1 MTEKMNNYVET
12 TNTPRVIAP
21 DNANRS
27 RQGRPRLPMG
37 QALTNAQR
45 CQRHRIRREEREIAI
60 DRRAYEEL
68 IEALGNLAEALDK
81 AKARGLAI
89 GDCFTVQRT
98 ALLQKLTVYIQ
109 SQT

>member
-1 MTEKMNNYVET
+1 MNKYVET
-12 TNTPRVIAP
+12 TNTTRVITP
-21 DNANRS
+21 ENLYQS
-27 RQGRPRLPMG
+27 RRGRPRLPMG

-68 IEALGNLAEALDK
+68 IEALGDLADALDK

-89 GDCFTVQRT
+89 GDCLAVQRT
-98 ALLQKLTVYIQ
+98 ALLHKLTVYIQ
-109 SQT
+109 SLT